1 MSGRIHDQPHFF
13 KFATQEAALKIIEGK
28 SLKWSSPVEFNDPF
42 DHQAGFV
49 LDLDEE
55 HFARLFTESML
66 RVIFTDTPV
75 SVGASRLFTHL
86 LLLMRQAR
94 ERLPREEIVA
104 QLQESALLAARNLTE
119 GVDGFNAA
127 IQSELLH
134 SRVLCVSEQVDN
146 VVMWSHYADQH
157 RGVAFQLGCI
167 DSIDNRLLAAKRV
180 EYTDRFIA
188 FPSAE
193 EYAQHLTGEQPIDMV
208 SLAWKIAYTK
218 HLDWAY
224 EREWRVHIPLLGEM
238 PSASFSIYDEPAEVF
253 QAIYLGCRMEP
264 SQVQSVIQTAI
275 KVLPHIKIYRSVP
288 SRTSYALNFELVNG
302 T

>member
-1 MSGRIHDQPHFF
+1 MPGRIHDQPYFF
-13 KFATQEAALKIIEGK
+13 KFATYESAWKIIECK
-28 SLKWSSPVEFNDPF
+28 SLKWSSPIEFNDPF
-42 DHQAGFV
+42 DHQAGFI

-55 HFARLFTESML
+55 RFARLLTESML
-66 RVIFTDTPV
+66 RVIFTDTSV
-75 SVGASRLFTHL
+75 GVGASPLFTHL
-86 LLLMRQAR
+86 LLLLRSTR
-94 ERLPREEIVA
+94 ERLSREEIAA
-104 QLQESALLAARNLTE
+104 QLNESALLVAKNITE

-127 IQSELLH
+127 IQTHLLR

-146 VVMWSHYADQH
+146 MVMWSHYADQH

-208 SLAWKIAYTK
+208 PLIWKIAYTK

-224 EREWRVHIPLLGEM
+224 EREWRIHIPLLSEM
-238 PSASFSIYDEPAEVF
+238 PSARFSIYDEPAEVF
-253 QAIYLGCRMEP
+253 QAMYLGCRMEP
-264 SQVQSVIQTAI
+264 SQIQSLIQTAN
-275 KVLPHIKIYRSVP
+275 KVLPDMKIYRSVP

-302 T
+302 A

>member
-1 MSGRIHDQPHFF
+1 MSGRIHDKPCFF
-13 KFATQEAALKIIEGK
+13 KFATHEVALKIIEGR
-28 SLKWSSPVEFNDPF
+28 SLKWSSPLEFDDPF

-55 HFARLFTESML
+55 HFARLLTESIL
-66 RVIFTDTPV
+66 RVIFTDTYV
-75 SVGASRLFTHL
+75 SVGGSQFFTNL
-86 LLLMRQAR
+86 LLLMRSAR
-94 ERLPREEIVA
+94 ERLPREEIA
-104 QLQESALLAARNLTE
+104 SQLYESALRVARNVTE

-127 IQSELLH
+127 IQNQLLH
-134 SRVLCVSEQVDN
+134 SRVLCVSEEVDN

-193 EYAQHLTGEQPIDMV
+193 EYAQHLTGEKPIDMV
-208 SLAWKIAYTK
+208 PLVWKIAYTK
-218 HLDWAY
+218 HIDWAY
-224 EREWRVHIPLLGEM
+224 EREWRVHIPLLREI

-253 QAIYLGCRMEP
+253 QAMYLGCRMEP
-264 SQVQSVIQTAI
+264 GQIQSVIQAAI
-275 KVLPHIKIYRSVP
+275 KFLPHMKIYRSVP
-288 SRTSYALNFELVNG
+288 SRTSYGLNFELING